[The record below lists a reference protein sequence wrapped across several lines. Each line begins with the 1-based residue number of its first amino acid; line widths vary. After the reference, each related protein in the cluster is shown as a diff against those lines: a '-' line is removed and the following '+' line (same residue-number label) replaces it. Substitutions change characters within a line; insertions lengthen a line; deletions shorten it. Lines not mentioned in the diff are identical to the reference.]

1 MEEPVQGRPASSCAA
16 CGGARVTWR
25 VKRLRASGRG
35 VSHVTLQLD
44 CRDCGATWDEA
55 LEPGR
60 SPPEGDGLED
70 ERPGTAAVSR
80 DGDPHASLQGRPGAF
95 GARAGED
102 HPNGEQIMADRDLT
116 QRGAENSA
124 EGKADNLMGKVKDA
138 VGGLTGDA
146 SLQGEGKLDQLK
158 GKVQDAFGKGQ
169 RKAGDGL

>member
-35 VSHVTLQLD
+35 VSHLTLQLD
-44 CRDCGATWDEA
+44 CRDCGASWDEA

-60 SPPEGDGLED
+60 ED
-70 ERPGTAAVSR
+70 ERPATGAVSTG
-80 DGDPHASLQGRPGAF
+80 GDADAVLQGRPGAF
-95 GARAGED
+95 GARTGED
-102 HPNGEQIMADRDLT
+102 HPNGEQIMQDRDLT

-124 EGKADNLMGKVKDA
+124 EGKADNLKGKVKDA